1 MHIRTLR
8 TRYTMTSSQQPLRS
22 SWDPQDPATHQRLGV
37 PVPDLLPVRELQP
50 YKNWVEDSGLDRI
63 ASAHGIK
70 PDHICHLCEHTPA
83 VYLAYRH
90 ALEAVP
96 GLANVMAP
104 TPRVDRPSMS
114 TASAL
119 QMMEDAENG
128 WSSEEEA
135 ENEDD
140 KEQAEAGEKLQGSK
154 EERVDAAALEQAKDV
169 RRKTQS

>member
-1 MHIRTLR
+1 
-8 TRYTMTSSQQPLRS
+8 
-22 SWDPQDPATHQRLGV
+22 
-37 PVPDLLPVRELQP
+37 
-50 YKNWVEDSGLDRI
+50 
-63 ASAHGIK
+63 
-70 PDHICHLCEHTPA
+70 
-83 VYLAYRH
+83 
-90 ALEAVP
+90 
-96 GLANVMAP
+96 
-104 TPRVDRPSMS
+104 MS

-140 KEQAEAGEKLQGSK
+140 KEQAGAEEKLQGSK

>member
-1 MHIRTLR
+1 
-8 TRYTMTSSQQPLRS
+8 
-22 SWDPQDPATHQRLGV
+22 
-37 PVPDLLPVRELQP
+37 
-50 YKNWVEDSGLDRI
+50 
-63 ASAHGIK
+63 
-70 PDHICHLCEHTPA
+70 
-83 VYLAYRH
+83 
-90 ALEAVP
+90 
-96 GLANVMAP
+96 
-104 TPRVDRPSMS
+104 MS

-169 RRKTQS
+169 RRKTRS

>member
-1 MHIRTLR
+1 
-8 TRYTMTSSQQPLRS
+8 
-22 SWDPQDPATHQRLGV
+22 
-37 PVPDLLPVRELQP
+37 
-50 YKNWVEDSGLDRI
+50 
-63 ASAHGIK
+63 
-70 PDHICHLCEHTPA
+70 
-83 VYLAYRH
+83 
-90 ALEAVP
+90 
-96 GLANVMAP
+96 
-104 TPRVDRPSMS
+104 MS

-169 RRKTQS
+169 RRKIQS

>member
-50 YKNWVEDSGLDRI
+50 YKNWVEDG
-63 ASAHGIK
+63 
-70 PDHICHLCEHTPA
+70 
-83 VYLAYRH
+83 
-90 ALEAVP
+90 
-96 GLANVMAP
+96 
-104 TPRVDRPSMS
+104 
-114 TASAL
+114 
-119 QMMEDAENG
+119 ENG

-154 EERVDAAALEQAKDV
+154 EERVDAAALEKAKDV

>member
-1 MHIRTLR
+1 
-8 TRYTMTSSQQPLRS
+8 
-22 SWDPQDPATHQRLGV
+22 
-37 PVPDLLPVRELQP
+37 
-50 YKNWVEDSGLDRI
+50 
-63 ASAHGIK
+63 
-70 PDHICHLCEHTPA
+70 
-83 VYLAYRH
+83 
-90 ALEAVP
+90 
-96 GLANVMAP
+96 
-104 TPRVDRPSMS
+104 MS